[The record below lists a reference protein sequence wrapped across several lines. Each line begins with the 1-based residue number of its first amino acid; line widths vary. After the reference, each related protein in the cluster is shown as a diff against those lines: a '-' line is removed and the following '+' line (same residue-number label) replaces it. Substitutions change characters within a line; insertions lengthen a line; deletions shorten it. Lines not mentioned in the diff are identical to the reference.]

1 MGVDRTP
8 ALAPGQRALIVL
20 EIKGPIN
27 AEAAKAFDDALKLL
41 LEARDATQRVGQ
53 VVLKL

>member
-20 EIKGPIN
+20 EVKGPIN

-41 LEARDATQRVGQ
+41 LEAREATQRVGQ